1 MFHAGR
7 QGIVMRVPNGEWG
20 MGNEREA
27 NMPRVKQGREGQP
40 VQFYV
45 SAEVLAQLRELCERN
60 RTSLSAELR
69 RAVELYLV
77 APEVRVGVP
86 GPRRAGKTG

>member
-1 MFHAGR
+1 MAK
-7 QGIVMRVPNGEWG
+7 
-20 MGNEREA
+20 A
-27 NMPRVKQGREGQP
+27 KQNREGQP

-45 SAEVLAQLRELCERN
+45 SAEVLAQLRELCARN
-60 RTSLSAELR
+60 MTSLSAELR